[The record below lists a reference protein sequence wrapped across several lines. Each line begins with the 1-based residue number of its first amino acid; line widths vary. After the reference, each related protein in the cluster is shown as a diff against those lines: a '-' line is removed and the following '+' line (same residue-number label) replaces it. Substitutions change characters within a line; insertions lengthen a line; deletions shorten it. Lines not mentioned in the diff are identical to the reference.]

1 MLVIRAKHLNI
12 VKKLSSL
19 FVLTTMTL
27 SEVNYACV
35 VIRRPF
41 YHPISIPGVADH
53 HVLFRVVVSVP
64 ETNGNS
70 TTKQFNPHGSLLFIP
85 RSRTFLIAK
94 PYPKVATTSS
104 QLPSFPTFEPRSS
117 KFKVGLYSLCTCSS
131 IDNVILTDCNRLLH
145 PIPPNLVA
153 QHPSSPTVQVCPDF
167 IPLTYIVL
175 IMSCLDQFE

>member
-64 ETNGNS
+64 ETNGNL

-85 RSRTFLIAK
+85 RSRTFLITK
-94 PYPKVATTSS
+94 PFPEVVTTSS
-104 QLPSFPTFEPRSS
+104 QLPQLPFLPTFEPRSS
-117 KFKVGLYSLCTCSS
+117 NSKVGLYFLCTCSF
-131 IDNVILTDCNRLLH
+131 IDNVILTDCNRHLL
-145 PIPPNLVA
+145 PPNLVA
-153 QHPSSPTVQVCPDF
+153 HTSEQPNCSGNP
-167 IPLTYIVL
+167 
-175 IMSCLDQFE
+175 

>member
-64 ETNGNS
+64 ETNGNL
-70 TTKQFNPHGSLLFIP
+70 TTKQFNPHGSLRFHSQIQDFPDHQAVP
-85 RSRTFLIAK
+85 RSRYDFFPTSTLPFL
-94 PYPKVATTSS
+94 
-104 QLPSFPTFEPRSS
+104 PTFEPRSS
-117 KFKVGLYSLCTCSS
+117 NSKVGLYFLCTCSF
-131 IDNVILTDCNRLLH
+131 IDNVILTDCNRHLL
-145 PIPPNLVA
+145 PPNLVA
-153 QHPSSPTVQVCPDF
+153 HTSEQPNCSGNP
-167 IPLTYIVL
+167 
-175 IMSCLDQFE
+175 

>member
-1 MLVIRAKHLNI
+1 
-12 VKKLSSL
+12 
-19 FVLTTMTL
+19 MTL
-27 SEVNYACV
+27 SEVDYACV
-35 VIRRPF
+35 VTRRRF
-41 YHPISIPGVADH
+41 NQPIPLPGVGDLH

-64 ETNGNS
+64 ETNGNPNS
-70 TTKQFNPHGSLLFIP
+70 MQFNPHGSLLFLP
-85 RSRTFLIAK
+85 RSRTFLATK
-94 PYPKVATTSS
+94 PYPKVVTTSS

-117 KFKVGLYSLCTCSS
+117 NFKVGLYSLCTCSF

>member
-64 ETNGNS
+64 ETNGNL

-85 RSRTFLIAK
+85 RSRTFLITK
-94 PYPKVATTSS
+94 PFPEVVTTSS
-104 QLPSFPTFEPRSS
+104 QLPHFLSSRPLSQGPAIQRWDYIFYVHVRS
-117 KFKVGLYSLCTCSS
+117 
-131 IDNVILTDCNRLLH
+131 
-145 PIPPNLVA
+145 
-153 QHPSSPTVQVCPDF
+153 
-167 IPLTYIVL
+167 L
-175 IMSCLDQFE
+175 IM